1 MPAGARDVRSKPR
14 DVLRDATSNRP
25 AVKTDLSTMVNGA
38 WRVAALVATAASCGE
53 VYADIDVRKAASI
66 DPVFEPSSV
75 YSGNITWV
83 AVRARVD
90 GDAVSIDEH
99 GLDGSQNVKL
109 AYDRLDF
116 FAGACPTSAVSEA
129 VASGDAT
136 VAEQDDGTVLFCV
149 AIEVGPFEATTV
161 LPIRVVYWTG
171 TERVTGTADL
181 TVIAGAQ

>member
-1 MPAGARDVRSKPR
+1 MSS
-14 DVLRDATSNRP
+14 LRRAAP
-25 AVKTDLSTMVNGA
+25 
-38 WRVAALVATAASCGE
+38 VAALTLWSCGD
-53 VYADIDVRKAASI
+53 VYADIDVRKATTI

-75 YSGNITWV
+75 YAGSVTWV

-116 FAGACPTSAVSEA
+116 FPGACPTSDVSESSA
-129 VASGDAT
+129 AGETTT
-136 VAEQDDGTVLFCV
+136 VSAEQADGTLLFCA
-149 AIEVGPFEATTV
+149 AIEVGPFDTTTV
-161 LPIRVVYWTG
+161 LPIRIVYWTG
-171 TERVTGTADL
+171 TERLTGTGDL